1 MTNKIKGVELVWT
14 LGAMLAKSAEL
25 AAGHGSSGSGAGGG
39 GSGGGG
45 LPMRTILLVASGAAL
60 LLWLCGSGR
69 LNVGYHPVQHEGS
82 GKARPLYTV
91 APAAARSRDDP
102 TSHLT
107 ATQTHLSRAL
117 GPTSNS
123 HPRQA
128 PLR

>member
-1 MTNKIKGVELVWT
+1 
-14 LGAMLAKSAEL
+14 
-25 AAGHGSSGSGAGGG
+25 
-39 GSGGGG
+39 
-45 LPMRTILLVASGAAL
+45 MRTILLVASGAAL